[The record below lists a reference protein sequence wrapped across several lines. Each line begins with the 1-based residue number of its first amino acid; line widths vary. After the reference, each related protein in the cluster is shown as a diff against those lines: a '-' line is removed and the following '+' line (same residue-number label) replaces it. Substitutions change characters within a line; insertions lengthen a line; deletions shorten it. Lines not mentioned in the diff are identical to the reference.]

1 MDQSVAIQET
11 LAEGEY
17 CPQAVQGVLCEG
29 DSRQSRLLGLVRYR
43 LEHGSQ
49 EHALFLYTHRRMAI
63 TGDDV
68 SLDQIV
74 PVSRDFT
81 LEEVSPDGE
90 LYILGSD
97 VTIQLDTAELSLV
110 FQLPFGSQT
119 RMFLHE
125 VARACPGFDPTTR
138 DPEFLWLSRYRCAE
152 PELELPTPRGCNS
165 APGTWPGY
173 ATIGGGRYPSRKE
186 RWGLEET
193 RPQGAGSV
201 LFWGGATEKTGF
213 RLMERLEEAGREM
226 SAAAG
231 SRECDSAGP
240 AGGGKLGSGA
250 GPGAAV
256 GPALG
261 WAGSAVW
268 PVDAR
273 DEDQSPGGP
282 PEAGTLGQ
290 KFCDVLLRRA

>member
-17 CPQAVQGVLCEG
+17 CVIAVQGVLCEG

-97 VTIQLDTAELSLV
+97 VTVQLDTAELSLV

-173 ATIGGGRYPSRKE
+173 ATIGGGR
-186 RWGLEET
+186 W
-193 RPQGAGSV
+193 
-201 LFWGGATEKTGF
+201 F
-213 RLMERLEEAGREM
+213 
-226 SAAAG
+226 
-231 SRECDSAGP
+231 
-240 AGGGKLGSGA
+240 
-250 GPGAAV
+250 
-256 GPALG
+256 
-261 WAGSAVW
+261 
-268 PVDAR
+268 
-273 DEDQSPGGP
+273 
-282 PEAGTLGQ
+282 
-290 KFCDVLLRRA
+290 